1 MEFSTILTIILVGY
15 AIYYLINIIKDLRAP
30 DNSYSV
36 KGDEDDEDIDI
47 SDENGFQPVEVNDE
61 KKNSSQHENEWEGGS
76 SMSGGIKVKD
86 LISKVEELV
95 QQEENSELANISSC
109 WSFA

>member
-47 SDENGFQPVEVNDE
+47 SD
-61 KKNSSQHENEWEGGS
+61 H
-76 SMSGGIKVKD
+76 
-86 LISKVEELV
+86 
-95 QQEENSELANISSC
+95 
-109 WSFA
+109 